1 MAAAPSRAENHLVA
15 QQQSQSHFSRVQKQ
29 GTPDEEHGQGPSLSP
44 PAAPDATSPYHGPAD
59 VTPPAHPPERVADEH
74 GPEEMEQPYFSEAQ
88 STLAAF
94 APAQRVG
101 DPNSQPEDPRAGSF
115 DSPAEQT
122 QPASR
127 SQADAAQFNTAS
139 GTIRAG
145 MQVVDSYGNRIGE
158 VASVEGE
165 RLRFASNDSHGDGTA
180 FVPLSLVEGIDG
192 DRVLLGGRG
201 DASFG
206 LPTE

>member
-1 MAAAPSRAENHLVA
+1 MV
-15 QQQSQSHFSRVQKQ
+15 QQQSQSHFSRVQSANPQEPKAES
-29 GTPDEEHGQGPSLSP
+29 GPDESSQGPSLSP
-44 PAAPDATSPYHGPAD
+44 PAAPDATSPYRGPGDAN
-59 VTPPAHPPERVADEH
+59 PPAETPERVADEH

-94 APAQRVG
+94 APAKRVG
-101 DPNSQPEDPRAGSF
+101 DSFPEPEDPRSGVS
-115 DSPAEQT
+115 SLAEQSL
-122 QPASR
+122 PASG
-127 SQADAAQFNTAS
+127 SQPEGAPFATAL

-145 MQVVDSYGNRIGE
+145 MQVVDSYGRAIGA
-158 VASVEGE
+158 VAGVEDE
-165 RLRFASNDSHGDGTA
+165 RLRLASNDSHADGVS

-206 LPTE
+206 QPTE

>member
-1 MAAAPSRAENHLVA
+1 VA
-15 QQQSQSHFSRVQKQ
+15 QQQSQSHFSRVQNLETDDQSPQ
-29 GTPDEEHGQGPSLSP
+29 GGQGPSLSP
-44 PAAPDATSPYHGPAD
+44 PATPDATSPYHGPAD
-59 VTPPAHPPERVADEH
+59 VTPPAHKPEHVADEH

-115 DSPAEQT
+115 DSPAEQEH
-122 QPASR
+122 PASR
-127 SQADAAQFNTAS
+127 SQAGAAQFNTAH
-139 GTIRAG
+139 GTIRTG
-145 MQVVDSYGNRIGE
+145 MQVVDSYGRGIGA

-165 RLRFASNDSHGDGTA
+165 RLRLASDDSHGDGTA

-206 LPTE
+206 LPTQ